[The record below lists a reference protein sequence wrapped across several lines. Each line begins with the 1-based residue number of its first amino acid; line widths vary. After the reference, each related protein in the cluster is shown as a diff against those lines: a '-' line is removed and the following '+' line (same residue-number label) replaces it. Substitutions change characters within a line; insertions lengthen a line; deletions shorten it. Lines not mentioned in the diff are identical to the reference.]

1 MLLMAITG
9 TRPAAA
15 AWSPNEEERRK
26 ALLAYLMAALPCIIW
41 DNITRGSKISC
52 PHIERSCTTA
62 FYSDRRLGVNE
73 IVAVAAAVIHLFTGN
88 NIGPRGDLASR
99 SLSVRLEV
107 DRADP
112 ENRLFVHPDPVGW
125 TEAHRGKILVAL
137 YTILLGNPAL
147 LSSNTEPRTRFK
159 TWWWLIGS
167 AVEYAAGLCG
177 SALDFQTRL
186 PRAGGRG

>member
-41 DNITRGSKISC
+41 DNITRGSKLSC

-62 FYSDRRLGVNE
+62 FYSDRRLGVSE
-73 IVAVAAAVIHLFTGN
+73 MVAVAAAVIHLFTGN

-99 SLSVRLEV
+99 ALSVRLEV

-112 ENRLFVHPDPVGW
+112 GE
-125 TEAHRGKILVAL
+125 
-137 YTILLGNPAL
+137 
-147 LSSNTEPRTRFK
+147 
-159 TWWWLIGS
+159 
-167 AVEYAAGLCG
+167 
-177 SALDFQTRL
+177 SALR
-186 PRAGGRG
+186 PS